1 MKFGLIKSKIE
12 KCLTDSYLKE
22 SFKKDIFIFSELV
35 LKNKTLKEMYYMYD
49 ELSSSKGYSDDFANE
64 FLNESITT
72 LKESIKNLSSN
83 SINELDLWLS
93 EIETKNIYEN
103 IDNLV
108 YTKNL
113 NLESRIKSKKFI
125 LESLSKSKKEEYTDM
140 VKLPVSKIVDVAN
153 KTISDYLSSINESE
167 REEVKKILSE
177 DNDKLLVKYEVL
189 KESTLDKLNDLKS
202 TNDDTEVTSRINQTI
217 NKLNNETYTR
227 VNYYKL
233 KDLFTN
239 L

>member
-1 MKFGLIKSKIE
+1 
-12 KCLTDSYLKE
+12 
-22 SFKKDIFIFSELV
+22 
-35 LKNKTLKEMYYMYD
+35 MYYMYD

-64 FLNESITT
+64 FLNESIIT

-167 REEVKKILSE
+167 REEVKKILAE
-177 DNDKLLVKYEVL
+177 DNDKLLIKYEVL

-217 NKLNNETYTR
+217 NKLNNETYNR